1 MITEFM
7 NDLPVSDAVIIACE
21 LSVIMV
27 MIALLVFRSK
37 RHKRQQ
43 FIDSVYSK
51 KRRDENLL
59 RKISNEDK
67 DDASRNIQPYEVLYN
82 NSNSTH
88 DAEEAKDISHN
99 LIRLQL
105 VVTSEMS
112 TKKYIFDLGQE
123 FTIGRKESNDLVLED
138 ERISSVHCVLI
149 NRMDNVYA
157 ADLKSTNG
165 TELQRH
171 HERIRLTKNPI
182 KILDGDKLILAQ
194 KITVEIRMI

>member
-112 TKKYIFDLGQE
+112 TKKYIFDLFYQNLLQ
-123 FTIGRKESNDLVLED
+123 IR
-138 ERISSVHCVLI
+138 ERIHP
-149 NRMDNVYA
+149 YYY
-157 ADLKSTNG
+157 
-165 TELQRH
+165 
-171 HERIRLTKNPI
+171 
-182 KILDGDKLILAQ
+182 
-194 KITVEIRMI
+194 